1 MKHNIT
7 LITALLLAPLAA
19 LHAADALSLQPPQH
33 LGPPLPEHAVTNR
46 AFAGI
51 PSMAVA
57 PKGRMWATWYAG
69 PTLAGDRLLAVHGAG
84 QEVRVPHGVR

>member
-1 MKHNIT
+1 MKRT
-7 LITALLLAPLAA
+7 LTSCMKPAAIFLAALLLAPLAA
-19 LHAADALSLQPPQH
+19 LHAADTPSLQPPQH

-57 PKGRMWATWYAG
+57 PKKTSA
-69 PTLAGDRLLAVHGAG
+69 
-84 QEVRVPHGVR
+84 

>member
-46 AFAGI
+46 AFAGRR
-51 PSMAVA
+51 SQQLRRALHQQ
-57 PKGRMWATWYAG
+57 R
-69 PTLAGDRLLAVHGAG
+69 
-84 QEVRVPHGVR
+84 